1 MAGNPVDTAPA
12 GKCSVSSCS
21 AAVPATLAQNHLCL
35 DHYVEKASAELRAAL
50 DLCRQ
55 GQPVDSHALD
65 WLLAGADFAVQTLA
79 QNGGGCSPA
88 QRVKVLE
95 LLLGL
100 SNLQEYLRHHSVRL
114 KLADG

>member
-1 MAGNPVDTAPA
+1 MTGIPVETAPA
-12 GKCSVSSCS
+12 GKCSASGCS
-21 AAVPATLAQNHLCL
+21 ATVPATLAQNLLCL
-35 DHYVEKASAELRAAL
+35 DHYVEKASSELRAAL

-55 GQPVDSHALD
+55 GQPVDSHVLD

-79 QNGGGCSPA
+79 RNGEDCSPS

-114 KLADG
+114 NLAEG

>member
-1 MAGNPVDTAPA
+1 METAPT
-12 GKCSVSSCS
+12 GKCKASGC
-21 AAVPATLAQNHLCL
+21 AEKVPATLAQDFLCL
-35 DHYVEKASAELRAAL
+35 DHYVEKASSELRTAL

-55 GQPVDSHALD
+55 GQPVDTHLLD

-79 QNGGGCSPA
+79 HNGNGCSPA

-114 KLADG
+114 KLVDG